1 MADVRKC
8 YNAECE
14 FNVEGIYCDACE
26 IIISDCGMCDSFY
39 PREKENNNEK
49 NIQKT
54 FPFQGDACIQQDV
67 SQAPEGAREA
77 RQGNQRVGL
86 LLAI

>member
-1 MADVRKC
+1 MADIRKC

-39 PREKENNNEK
+39 PRENADGDNNEE
-49 NIQKT
+49 
-54 FPFQGDACIQQDV
+54 V
-67 SQAPEGAREA
+67 
-77 RQGNQRVGL
+77 
-86 LLAI
+86 

>member
-39 PREKENNNEK
+39 PKEKMEDSDG
-49 NIQKT
+49 QKET
-54 FPFQGDACIQQDV
+54 T
-67 SQAPEGAREA
+67 
-77 RQGNQRVGL
+77 
-86 LLAI
+86 